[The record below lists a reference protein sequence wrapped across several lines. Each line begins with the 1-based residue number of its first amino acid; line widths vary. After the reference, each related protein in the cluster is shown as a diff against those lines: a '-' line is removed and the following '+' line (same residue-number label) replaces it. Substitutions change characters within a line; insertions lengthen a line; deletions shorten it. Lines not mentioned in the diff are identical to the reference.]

1 MVDVAGIGKRVEF
14 NGLIHDPFDGFIKA
28 KEDCFVIL
36 PEVRK
41 YESNDVLVKGLVLHK
56 SYDLTN

>member
-14 NGLIHDPFDGFIKA
+14 NGLIHDPFDGFIKP

-36 PEVRK
+36 P
-41 YESNDVLVKGLVLHK
+41 
-56 SYDLTN
+56 